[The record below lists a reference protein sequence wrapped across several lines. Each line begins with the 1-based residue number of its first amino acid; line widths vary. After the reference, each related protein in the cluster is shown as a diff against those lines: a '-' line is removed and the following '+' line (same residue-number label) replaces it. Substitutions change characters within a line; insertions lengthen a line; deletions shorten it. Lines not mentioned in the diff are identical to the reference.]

1 MPVSTPSESRA
12 RQLLGKGASPE
23 EVMRVTGLSKGAVL
37 TLARTIKIHPAKPT
51 PDFVGD
57 ATAVT
62 QSREAQAP
70 VREPEQAKPRGS
82 KREAVKDWT
91 EDDFSDFI
99 KFWNETP
106 VREKACEAY
115 QIDVEAL
122 DYVLFT
128 LKRGGVMLRKP
139 QKIALNFDKLR
150 QVAEASL
157 SDEAK
162 AAIRERS
169 ERAKARMKELRASG
183 KMIGRRKAAK

>member
-12 RQLLGKGASPE
+12 RQLLGKGASIE
-23 EVMRVTGLSKGAVL
+23 EVMRVTGLSKGAVV
-37 TLARTIKIHPAKPT
+37 TLARTIKVNPPAKPT
-51 PDFVGD
+51 PDFIGE
-57 ATAVT
+57 TQAVT
-62 QSREAQAP
+62 QSREAQQSEEA
-70 VREPEQAKPRGS
+70 AKPKARAAAKAAIKEWS
-82 KREAVKDWT
+82 
-91 EDDFSDFI
+91 EDDFADFI

-139 QKIALNFDKLR
+139 QKIALNFDKLK

-169 ERAKARMKELRASG
+169 EKAKARMKELQASG

>member
-57 ATAVT
+57 TQAVT

-70 VREPEQAKPRGS
+70 VREPEQTRRATGKA
-82 KREAVKDWT
+82 AVKEWS

-99 KFWNETP
+99 KWWNETP

-157 SDEAK
+157 SDEVK